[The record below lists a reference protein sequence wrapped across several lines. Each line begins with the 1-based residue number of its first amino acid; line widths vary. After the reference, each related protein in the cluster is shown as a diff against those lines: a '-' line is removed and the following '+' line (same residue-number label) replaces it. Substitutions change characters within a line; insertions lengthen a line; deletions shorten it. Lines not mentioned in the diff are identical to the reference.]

1 MIELYGITNCTTV
14 IKARVWLA
22 ENQHDYQFHDFKKS
36 PPSPEWLSGCL
47 KQVELDKL
55 LNKKGTTWRKLT
67 PEQQAQAQTPDG
79 TIELMCAYPSV
90 IKRPILVHN
99 QQILVGF
106 SPEMYADAFQAA

>member
-14 IKARVWLA
+14 KKARVWLA

-36 PPSPEWLSGCL
+36 PPSP
-47 KQVELDKL
+47 D
-55 LNKKGTTWRKLT
+55 WRKLT

-79 TIELMCAYPSV
+79 AIELMCAYPSV